1 MSVNKGDT
9 QMTTQ
14 GNLKEINS
22 KDIFKSNLEVREWL
36 LENIKTLE
44 DTINDELVNADHYKI
59 LTEELRPDILAE
71 SDRSHNK
78 VSVKIQLN
86 DITDEDFKNLLASA
100 TATNANKVVWIVN
113 KIDDKTRAILDW
125 MNVRCEWKTQF
136 IVLKLGVYTIDNS
149 MPAVNLT
156 RI

>member
-1 MSVNKGDT
+1 
-9 QMTTQ
+9 MTTQ
-14 GNLKEINS
+14 GNLKEIDS
-22 KDIFKSNLEVREWL
+22 KDIFKSNIEAREWL
-36 LENIKTLE
+36 LENINTLE
-44 DTINDELVNADHYKI
+44 ETLNDELVNADHYKI
-59 LTEELRPDILAE
+59 LTDELRPDILAE
-71 SDRSHNK
+71 SDKSHNK

-149 MPAVNLT
+149 MPAVSLT